1 MTVQS
6 SEAATSRLIIPP
18 LAGFYEYFA
27 QPASWL
33 ALRLFVGGALVLE
46 GWPKIIAPF
55 AQTGFVESIGFYPG
69 WLWSPLLAIMQFF
82 GGFALVA
89 GFLTRPIALA
99 NAVMLAITWWFHYT
113 HPYGDAFLTQAGIE
127 ALKAGGEMLFTPEGA
142 SRLAE
147 GGGAFLTQVQHKAE
161 FLSAIW
167 TVGVLLFAG
176 YGGGPL
182 SVDRN
187 ILKREF

>member
-1 MTVQS
+1 MTTRF
-6 SEAATSRLIIPP
+6 SEVPPARLVFPS
-18 LAGFYEYFA
+18 LTGFYENVA
-27 QPASWL
+27 QPLSWL
-33 ALRLFVGGALVLE
+33 ILRLFVGGALALE

-69 WLWSPLLAIMQFF
+69 WFWSPLLAVMQF
-82 GGFALVA
+82 GGGIAIAVGLF
-89 GFLTRPIALA
+89 TRPIALA

-127 ALKAGGEMLFTPEGA
+127 ALTIGGQEFFTPEGLQ
-142 SRLAE
+142 RLAN
-147 GGGAFLTQVQHKAE
+147 GGGAFLAQVQHKAE

-167 TVGVLLFAG
+167 TAGVLLFAG

-182 SVDRN
+182 SVDRM
-187 ILKREF
+187 LSKEF